1 MIEPNIKVTIL
12 KNDGISLNFLAEADF
27 NADSSIY
34 TDIPIDENSE
44 FIDESECFNC
54 DDEAEPFYSTSIN
67 DLIEKYKSIT
77 LQEIK
82 IVNLKQEQ

>member
-1 MIEPNIKVTIL
+1 MIEPNIKVTII

-44 FIDESECFNC
+44 FIEGECFNC

-82 IVNLKQEQ
+82 KIKIK

>member
-1 MIEPNIKVTIL
+1 MSEPNIKVTIL

-44 FIDESECFNC
+44 FIDESEFLNF
-54 DDEAEPFYSTSIN
+54 DDESKPFYSTSLN

-77 LQEIK
+77 IEEIQ
-82 IVNLKQEQ
+82 IVNLK

>member
-1 MIEPNIKVTIL
+1 MTEPNIKVTIL

-27 NADSSIY
+27 DATSDIY

-44 FIDESECFNC
+44 FNEGECFNC
-54 DDEAEPFYSTSIN
+54 DDEAEPFYSTSLN

-82 IVNLKQEQ
+82 KIKLI

>member
-12 KNDGISLNFLAEADF
+12 QHDGISLNFLCESDF
-27 NADSSIY
+27 NATSDIH

-44 FIDESECFNC
+44 FIEGECFNC

-77 LQEIK
+77 LQEIQ
-82 IVNLKQEQ
+82 IVNLK

>member
-12 KNDGISLNFLAEADF
+12 KNDGILLNFLAEADF

-44 FIDESECFNC
+44 FIDESEFLNC

-82 IVNLKQEQ
+82 IVNLK

>member
-12 KNDGISLNFLAEADF
+12 KNDGISLNFLCEADF
-27 NADSSIY
+27 DATSDIH

-44 FIDESECFNC
+44 FIEGECFNC

-82 IVNLKQEQ
+82 KIKIK

>member
-1 MIEPNIKVTIL
+1 MIEPNIKVTIIQ
-12 KNDGISLNFLAEADF
+12 NDGISLNFLAEADF

-44 FIDESECFNC
+44 FIEGECFNC

-82 IVNLKQEQ
+82 KIKIR

>member
-1 MIEPNIKVTIL
+1 MIEPNIKVTIIQ
-12 KNDGISLNFLAEADF
+12 NDGISLNFLAEADF

-34 TDIPIDENSE
+34 TDISIDENSE
-44 FIDESECFNC
+44 FIEGECFNC

-82 IVNLKQEQ
+82 KIKIK

>member
-1 MIEPNIKVTIL
+1 MIEPNIKVTIIQ
-12 KNDGISLNFLAEADF
+12 NDGISLNFLAEADF

-44 FIDESECFNC
+44 FIEGECFNC
-54 DDEAEPFYSTSIN
+54 DDEAEPFFSTSIN
-67 DLIEKYKSIT
+67 NLIEKYKSIT

-82 IVNLKQEQ
+82 KIKIK